1 MANENYDAFCR
12 LENIKLK
19 LVKQNVIDL
28 LTENPELRND
38 DNALVFAYLNKHD
51 NANIKVP
58 NHVFTMTRVANI
70 VRRRQELSK
79 AGILKATNPEVLR
92 RREHR
97 RRYEESEDK

>member
-1 MANENYDAFCR
+1 MEKYDAFCR
-12 LENIKLK
+12 FEDVRLK
-19 LVKQNVIDL
+19 LVRQNVIEL
-28 LTENPELRND
+28 LTENPDLPND

-51 NANIKVP
+51 NGNLKIP
-58 NHVFTMTRVANI
+58 SHVFTMTRVANI

-79 AGILKATNPEVLR
+79 AGILKATNPDVLR